1 VRSTDRRH
9 PLVPLQ
15 LDQQPLLAI
24 RPEDTLHTVAH
35 TLLRSGYKSVPILS
49 YAPSADDSGNDL
61 DPATAA
67 PQHEV
72 SPLYTPQ

>member
-1 VRSTDRRH
+1 
-9 PLVPLQ
+9 
-15 LDQQPLLAI
+15 
-24 RPEDTLHTVAH
+24 
-35 TLLRSGYKSVPILS
+35 VPILS